1 MSCAHGTAPVHPAHD
16 NACVC
21 LLLGVPYAQ
30 DGYTALLVAVQWQL
44 HDCVRLLLDRGAD
57 VNGGG
62 ARGIAPLRYAAQNAG
77 STACLELLLARG
89 ANLDAVGGDGC
100 TALQAACAACND
112 AAVALLLKA
121 GAAVGKVQPD
131 GSTALHVAARA
142 GSAACVELMLRAG
155 AALEATDKEGRT
167 PLLCAAQCGHT
178 DCLELLLSVGA
189 KVRACLQLAACTSG
203 LARPLSI
210 CILNYFSAVTALCR
224 EHLATACPSMSCS
237 PRPPPPR
244 TSGRMRCTWR
254 PRAASAT
261 AWGASLKH
269 ALRLTRSTQRAVQLC
284 TLQHRAAMARVCPSC
299 FKRRPGSTLQTRC
312 VHEQQGRGW
321 QGFV

>member
-1 MSCAHGTAPVHPAHD
+1 MDNTLSIAWDRLAPGRVFVVLLTQILTPVTCTCAH
-16 NACVC
+16 VC
-21 LLLGVPYAQ
+21 CLWFCHAQ

-62 ARGIAPLRYAAQNAG
+62 ARDIAPLRYAAQNAG
-77 STACLELLLARG
+77 CTACLKLLLARG
-89 ANLDAVGGDGC
+89 ASLDAVGGDGC

-112 AAVALLLKA
+112 PAVALLLKA
-121 GAAVGKVQPD
+121 GAAVGNVQPD

-155 AALEATDKEGRT
+155 ALLEATDKEGRT
-167 PLLCAAQCGHT
+167 PLLCTAQCGHT

-210 CILNYFSAVTALCR
+210 CILNYFSVVTLLCR
-224 EHLATACPSMSCS
+224 ELLAPATSCS

-261 AWGASLKH
+261 ALGASLKH
-269 ALRLTRSTQRAVQLC
+269 A
-284 TLQHRAAMARVCPSC
+284 
-299 FKRRPGSTLQTRC
+299 
-312 VHEQQGRGW
+312 
-321 QGFV
+321 